1 VAGFVADRQSNA
13 SEVARLIGINRTVLY
28 RYVNGDG
35 SLKLLGRA
43 LLSGTAGRPEVMLAT
58 AAD

>member
-1 VAGFVADRQSNA
+1 
-13 SEVARLIGINRTVLY
+13 VARLIGINRTVLY

-35 SLKLLGRA
+35 SLKPLGKVLLTGQA
-43 LLSGTAGRPEVMLAT
+43 ELEAT